1 MPVRGRKRSLP
12 GRLLNEAPPVIRLFV
27 HLLVLA
33 ALVLASGPAVAGGGS
48 SKPSKGHGAGDEAGP
63 SEPKL
68 KMPRLV
74 APMIVKGEMV
84 RYVHFD
90 VTLKLPDTTNR
101 KALLDRVPYIQDAF
115 VRSVHATSILK
126 NEETQEFD
134 VDGLRSRL
142 LAICDRLAGAGLV
155 KDIEFRDVSKSME

>member
-1 MPVRGRKRSLP
+1 MV
-12 GRLLNEAPPVIRLFV
+12 V
-27 HLLVLA
+27 A
-33 ALVLASGPAVAGGGS
+33 ALVLASGPVFAGGGS
-48 SKPSKGHGAGDEAGP
+48 SKPSKGHGAGGEAGAID
-63 SEPKL
+63 PKL

-90 VTLKLPDTTNR
+90 VTLKLPETTNR
-101 KALLDRVPYIQDAF
+101 KAILDLVPYIQDALL
-115 VRSVHATSILK
+115 RSVHATSILK
-126 NEETQEFD
+126 NEETQEVD

-155 KDIEFRDVSKSME
+155 KDIEFRDVSRGME